1 MKTTNQRS
9 RASLKKEAD
18 ALFSWAIR
26 RRDKRCQAVGYKF
39 RCSFTLQ
46 AAHLIRRR
54 YLATRWSMD
63 NAVALC
69 GAHHVYFTHNDIE
82 WIDWIIER
90 IGEDE
95 YKGLRERAKAGFIGS
110 PPYEEIIEE
119 LKK

>member
-1 MKTTNQRS
+1 MKTKNQRS

-18 ALFSWAIR
+18 TRFSRAIKM
-26 RRDKRCQAVGYKF
+26 RDKRCQAIGYKF
-39 RCSFTLQ
+39 KCSFTLQ

-54 YLATRWSMD
+54 YFATRWSLD

-90 IGEDE
+90 IGEAE
-95 YKGLRERAKAGFIGS
+95 YRELRERAKAGFIGS
-110 PPYEEIIEE
+110 PDYEAIIKE
-119 LKK
+119 LS